1 METVFQEQHQ
11 EAGRRGGI
19 AGVLRLWWETIVGIF
34 KTAPG
39 EHVAMFAQD
48 ASFALR
54 MMRKNPGFTL
64 AAVLTLGLESAPI
77 RRFSALSIAVLLKP
91 LPYAHGDRL
100 VTLQQQAPRAEC
112 WVNPSPWQ
120 KPTTTERKVIPST
133 AWSNTTT

>member
-11 EAGRRGGI
+11 EAGTPCGI

-64 AAVLTLGLESAPI
+64 AAVLTLGLGIGANSAIFKRCQCGPAETV
-77 RRFSALSIAVLLKP
+77 AL
-91 LPYAHGDRL
+91 R
-100 VTLQQQAPRAEC
+100 T
-112 WVNPSPWQ
+112 W
-120 KPTTTERKVIPST
+120 
-133 AWSNTTT
+133 